1 MLQLRLQLNKKLLQA
16 PGNGCLFFWRKL
28 IMVIENYKYGISRLP
43 DDCMAYKDG
52 YKYGAYKES
61 INDKNDAHITGW
73 FKTKDEIQKFV
84 NKHREY
90 GKEV

>member
-1 MLQLRLQLNKKLLQA
+1 MLKLRLQLNKNCCRHLVT
-16 PGNGCLFFWRKL
+16 GVCFFWRKL
-28 IMVIENYKYGISRLP
+28 IMVIGNYKYGISRLP